1 MDIGLTRAD
10 RDSDGIDMDIAYGEG
25 GMEVANA
32 KIGGFVAVE

>member
-10 RDSDGIDMDIAYGEG
+10 RDSDGIDWDIAHGEVG
-25 GMEVANA
+25 LEVANA